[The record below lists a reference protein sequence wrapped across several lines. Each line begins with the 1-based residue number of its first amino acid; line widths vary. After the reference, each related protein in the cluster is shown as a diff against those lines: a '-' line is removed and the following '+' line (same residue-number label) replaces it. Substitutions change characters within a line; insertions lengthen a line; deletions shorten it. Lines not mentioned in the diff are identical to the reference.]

1 MISFLVLRCE
11 GFIVNFKQPP
21 YPAHLAEDAFEV
33 NFDGIPGPAHNFG
46 GLAYGNIRSMANR
59 LAVSNPRAALFQCL
73 KKMEMMHSLGL
84 KQAVLPVH
92 ERPAFAALR
101 RLGYSGE
108 ENQILEK
115 VSRENPSLL
124 AKCYSSSGMWAAN
137 AATVSP
143 SPDTCDE
150 RTHFT
155 PANLVNLFHRSIESS
170 FTGDILRR
178 IFHDESKFTH
188 HMPLPGSWDYADEGA
203 ANHSRFCSSYGVAG
217 IEFFVY
223 GRNDLEEGYS
233 RPLVFPARQTL
244 EASAAIARLHGI
256 EPEKTVFARQN
267 PDAIDAGVFHNDV
280 ISVGNKNVFLFH
292 SDAFCNSDSVTVE
305 LKRKFSEH
313 CAGNLILV
321 EVSSKRLTLAE
332 AVESYLFNSQLVS
345 EPKGG
350 AVLVAPSEC
359 REKNRVCD
367 LLEEIVSEENPIKKV
382 LFVDVDQSM
391 KNGGGPACLRL
402 RVVLTNEELAVI
414 NPGIFFSHQLFD
426 ELILWGERHYRDHLH
441 IKDLADPDLL
451 YESRCALDELSRI
464 LGLGSIYDFQ
474 RP

>member
-1 MISFLVLRCE
+1 MNCS
-11 GFIVNFKQPP
+11 QSH
-21 YPAHLAEDAFEV
+21 YPAYLGEEALEV
-33 NFDGIPGPAHNFG
+33 NFDGLPGPTHNFG

-59 LAVSNPRAALFQCL
+59 LSVSNPKAALFQCL
-73 KKMEMMHSLGL
+73 EKIKLVHSLGL
-84 KQAVLPVH
+84 KQAFLPLH
-92 ERPAFAALR
+92 PRPAFEALR
-101 RLGYSGE
+101 RLGYSGSE
-108 ENQILEK
+108 PQILER
-115 VSRENPSLL
+115 VSKENLNLL
-124 AKCYSSSGMWAAN
+124 ARCYSSSGMWAAN
-137 AATVSP
+137 AATIAPRS
-143 SPDTCDE
+143 DTGDG

-155 PANLVNLFHRSIESS
+155 PANLLNLFHRSIEPS
-170 FTGDILRR
+170 FTGAILQR

-188 HMPLPGSWDYADEGA
+188 HLPLPGSWDFADEGA
-203 ANHSRFCSSYGVAG
+203 ANHNRFCLSYGAAG

-256 EPEKTVFARQN
+256 KPEKTVFARQN

-292 SDAFCNSDSVTVE
+292 SDAFCNSDSVTAE

-313 CAGNLILV
+313 CGGNLILV
-321 EVSSKRLTLAE
+321 EVSPKRLSLAE

-345 EPKGG
+345 EPDG
-350 AVLVAPSEC
+350 ASVLIAPSEC
-359 REKNRVCD
+359 REKKRVCE
-367 LLEEIVSEENPIKKV
+367 LLEEIVSEENPIRKV

-391 KNGGGPACLRL
+391 RNGGGPACLRL

-414 NPGIFFSHQLFD
+414 NPGIFFSQQLFD
-426 ELILWGERHYRDHLH
+426 ELILWGERHYRDHLSP
-441 IKDLADPDLL
+441 KDLADPNLL

-464 LGLGSIYDFQ
+464 LDLGSIYDFQ

>member
-1 MISFLVLRCE
+1 M
-11 GFIVNFKQPP
+11 NFKQPP
-21 YPAHLAEDAFEV
+21 HPAHLAEEAFEV
-33 NFDGIPGPAHNFG
+33 NFDGIPGPTHNFG

-59 LAVSNPRAALFQCL
+59 LSVSNPRAALFQCL
-73 KKMEMMHSLGL
+73 TKMKLVHSLGL
-84 KQAVLPVH
+84 LQALLPLH
-92 ERPAFAALR
+92 PRPAFEALR
-101 RLGYSGE
+101 RLGYSGSE
-108 ENQILEK
+108 TQILEK
-115 VSRENPSLL
+115 VSKENINLL
-124 AKCYSSSGMWAAN
+124 ARCYSSSGMWTAN

-143 SPDTCDE
+143 CADTGDG

-155 PANLVNLFHRSIESS
+155 PANLINLFHRYIEPS
-170 FTGDILRR
+170 FTGAILRR
-178 IFHDESKFTH
+178 IFHDESKFNH

-203 ANHSRFCSSYGVAG
+203 ANHSRFCSSYGAAG

-223 GRNDLEEGYS
+223 GRDDSEEGDS
-233 RPLVFPARQTL
+233 RPAVFPARQTL
-244 EASAAIARLHGI
+244 EASVAIARLHGI

-292 SDAFCNSDSVTVE
+292 SDAFCNSDSVTAE

-313 CAGNLILV
+313 CGGNLILV
-321 EVSSKRLTLAE
+321 EVSSKRLSLAE
-332 AVESYLFNSQLVS
+332 AVDSYLFNSQLVS
-345 EPKGG
+345 EPEGG

-359 REKNRVCD
+359 GEKKRVYE
-367 LLEEIVSEENPIKKV
+367 LLEEIVSDENPIKKV

-414 NPGIFFSHQLFD
+414 NPGIFFSQQLHE
-426 ELILWGERHYRDHLH
+426 ELILWGERHYRDHLSP
-441 IKDLADPDLL
+441 KDLADPNLL
-451 YESRCALDELSRI
+451 YESRCALDELSGI
-464 LGLGSIYDFQ
+464 LDLGSIYDFQ